1 MYGTVEGTITVR
13 NVVSGPAPREA
24 AARISDQDVAYAT
37 DVLRKLPRLTKALVY
52 TPPETSA
59 DHYFLNDP
67 APPAFA
73 FQLYFAAI
81 EHLEDVLRPD
91 GALQQLAQPDAL
103 PSLHGAKVTHQAMV
117 CRPYPVDEPRPQTA
131 AGGLPCSYLVHY
143 PGTAHDMNAWN
154 AYYCD
159 HHPQL
164 MRTFPGI
171 RTIELYTRLDWCSFM
186 PWERVDY
193 MQRNKLM
200 FDDPAALSASARSPT
215 MARMRADYAKFPEF
229 SGGNVHYPML
239 TREVA
244 PS

>member
-1 MYGTVEGTITVR
+1 M
-13 NVVSGPAPREA
+13 
-24 AARISDQDVAYAT
+24 
-37 DVLRKLPRLTKALVY
+37 
-52 TPPETSA
+52 
-59 DHYFLNDP
+59 NDP
-67 APPAFA
+67 TPPAFA

-81 EHLEDVLRPD
+81 EHLEDVLRSD
-91 GALQQLAQPDAL
+91 GALQQLAQADAL
-103 PSLHGAKVTHQAMV
+103 PSLRGARVTHQAMV
-117 CRPYPVDEPRPQTA
+117 CRPYPVDDPRPQTPTGA
-131 AGGLPCSYLVHY
+131 LPCSYLVHY
-143 PGTAHDMNAWN
+143 PGAARDMNAWN

-159 HHPQL
+159 HHPQI

-186 PWERVDY
+186 PWERVDH

-215 MARMRADYAKFPEF
+215 MARMRADYANFPEF

-244 PS
+244 LR